1 MGFYDIEVKDID
13 GQNIKLSKYKGKV
26 VLIVNVASRCGFT
39 KQYKELEAL
48 YKKYKEDGFVILGFP
63 CNQFL
68 YQEPGDEQT
77 IKTFCQTKYDVSFD
91 LFSKVKV
98 GGKEIC
104 PLYEYL
110 INAKPWSNKAK
121 AVKWNFEKF
130 LITRDGEIENRY
142 ASKITPFEIEED
154 IRKLL
159 D

>member
-1 MGFYDIEVKDID
+1 MNIYDFEVKDID
-13 GQNIKLSKYKGKV
+13 GKEVSLSQYKDKV

-39 KQYKELEAL
+39 KQYKDLEAL
-48 YKKYKEDGFVILGFP
+48 YRKYKEDGFAILAFP

-68 YQEPGDEQT
+68 FQEPGDEQT

-110 INAKPWSNKAK
+110 INAKPWSSRAK

-130 LITRDGEIENRY
+130 LINRDGEIENRY
-142 ASKITPFEIEED
+142 PSATTPFELEED